1 MPVISPAETGFLEI
15 SRELQFGVWEHGK
28 PHASPPTAGEEMF
41 IEGRIKLGREGWPW

>member
-15 SRELQFGVWEHGK
+15 SRELQFGVWEYGK